1 MNLKPIGKA
10 IKKYRQLHGLRQ
22 EQLAEMSGLS
32 TNYIGMLERGE
43 KTPSLE
49 TFLTIATSLAVSADM
64 LLEDILY
71 NGYRVKDSLLSDKL
85 NCISTKDREKIYDVI
100 DVMIKHSETKNP
112 GKAGDR

>member
-64 LLEDILY
+64 LLQKSPSAIIRISSVIATDISSCLII
-71 NGYRVKDSLLSDKL
+71 R
-85 NCISTKDREKIYDVI
+85 
-100 DVMIKHSETKNP
+100 
-112 GKAGDR
+112 